1 MIKVANAKCRD
12 LVSRRLPFKGSNLWG
27 NWSCPTNAEDIE
39 KDCIYVVYSYGTHFP
54 LWVYDPL
61 VDRWF
66 GNADNYSV
74 TTSKHRSQ
82 SQPLD
87 VTVKWFDTETMKRL
101 TYGGYKQL
109 ASDRVLFGR
118 PLSTDDGWRRVTV

>member
-1 MIKVANAKCRD
+1 MLKLSNATCRD
-12 LVSRRLPFKGSNLWG
+12 AVSRRLPFKGNNLWG
-27 NWSCPTNAEDIE
+27 EWEGSKPLYCF
-39 KDCIYVVYSYGTHFP
+39 VVYSYGKHFP

-61 VDRWF
+61 VDQWF
-66 GNADNYSV
+66 GNADQYSR

-82 SQPLD
+82 SQPSTD
-87 VTVKWFDTETMKRL
+87 SSKWYDTETMVRL